1 MLKTSLTFLASLA
14 LATPLLALDGPA
26 AEADAN
32 QDGMLSWEEVA
43 TAWPE
48 ISSDMF
54 GTMDA
59 DADGQLNEDEVTAA
73 MEAGTIPMTS
83 DG

>member
-1 MLKTSLTFLASLA
+1 MLKTPLTALATLA
-14 LATPLLALDGPA
+14 LATPLLALEGPA
-26 AEADAN
+26 AEADVN
-32 QDGMLSWEEVA
+32 GDGLLSWEEVTA
-43 TAWPE
+43 AWPE

-54 GTMDA
+54 GTLDA